1 MSLPP
6 DIDAE
11 DRVALSVVIP
21 AFNEERRLPQTL
33 LSVVE
38 YLDARAETY
47 EVIVVDDGS
56 RDTTAKLVRQFSRL
70 SPRVRLLACPQNHGK
85 GFAVRLGI
93 MNAVGERILYED
105 ADGASPIEE
114 LVRLEAELQKGADI
128 AIGSRAMV
136 SAETAVRTIWLRKFM
151 GRVFNF
157 LVNVIVV
164 PGIEDTQCGFK
175 LFTRDAAR
183 FLFSRQQAE
192 GFSFDVEI
200 IFLAQRAKLQIAE
213 VPVNWTNIP
222 GSKVNLV
229 KDSILMLADVVRFR
243 VRDLMGSYGVL
254 TFPDELRS
262 NCNK

>member
-56 RDTTAKLVRQFSRL
+56 RDTTAKLVRSSCL

-136 SAETAVRTIWLRKFM
+136 SAETAVRTIWSANSW

-164 PGIEDTQCGFK
+164 PGSRIRSADLNSLPGMPLGF
-175 LFTRDAAR
+175 
-183 FLFSRQQAE
+183 FSRQQAE

-243 VRDLMGSYGVL
+243 VRDLMEA
-254 TFPDELRS
+254 TA
-262 NCNK
+262 C